1 MDESRTAAAY
11 AFDAVDRQIVAML
24 KDNGRVTNRDI
35 ARELGITRANV
46 GSRVARMT
54 EAGALRIVAATD
66 FAAYGYDVLLAI
78 GVEVQGRPAEAVAED
93 LALLPEVFAV
103 HLVTGARE
111 LEILVA
117 AHSFAELSNRIV
129 DDIARIEGI
138 RSLDVGI
145 AADIVKYQFD
155 VGISR

>member
-1 MDESRTAAAY
+1 MAEKSGPGY
-11 AFDAVDRQIVAML
+11 AFDAVDRQIVEIL
-24 KDNGRVTNRDI
+24 KADGRITNREI
-35 ARELGITRANV
+35 GRQLGITRANV
-46 GSRVARMT
+46 GTRVARMT

-78 GVEVQGRPAEAVAED
+78 GVEVHGRPTEAVAHD
-93 LALLPEVFAV
+93 LAMLPEVFAV

-117 AHSFAELSNRIV
+117 AQDFTEISHRLIDAIG
-129 DDIARIEGI
+129 DIPGI

-145 AADIVKYQFD
+145 AAEIVKYQFD